1 MENPLQQY
9 YRHKEIYV
17 KLPTGGRWL
26 DPKPNLNEQGEIGIR
41 PMSMKDELLLN
52 IPDALFNGQAMFEL
66 IQSICPDIQNA
77 YDVSLPDV
85 DVILLAS
92 RASSYDKKYPVE
104 VKCPHCETLSI
115 YDIDLQ
121 QVLGQIQT
129 VGNLTEIEIDD
140 LVIEM
145 RPNTLAAVNANNI
158 KTSELAR
165 ILVDLKSNED
175 GGPNKEKQE
184 KYSEN
189 MAQIAGANI
198 VLIADSI
205 VKVTMPDGVEVTDK
219 QSIVDWI
226 SNSNRK
232 VSDALQK
239 QQLKMNLNGLPDSF
253 DFTCSNEDC
262 KKAFSSPIDFNPS
275 FFFTNSLLIQQ
286 QQAKLT
292 SLSKSTKTEP
302 KKSENN

>member
-1 MENPLQQY
+1 
-9 YRHKEIYV
+9 
-17 KLPTGGRWL
+17 
-26 DPKPNLNEQGEIGIR
+26 
-41 PMSMKDELLLN
+41 
-52 IPDALFNGQAMFEL
+52 
-66 IQSICPDIQNA
+66 
-77 YDVSLPDV
+77 
-85 DVILLAS
+85 
-92 RASSYDKKYPVE
+92 
-104 VKCPHCETLSI
+104 
-115 YDIDLQ
+115 
-121 QVLGQIQT
+121 
-129 VGNLTEIEIDD
+129 
-140 LVIEM
+140 
-145 RPNTLAAVNANNI
+145 
-158 KTSELAR
+158 
-165 ILVDLKSNED
+165 
-175 GGPNKEKQE
+175 
-184 KYSEN
+184 
-189 MAQIAGANI
+189 
-198 VLIADSI
+198 
-205 VKVTMPDGVEVTDK
+205 MPDGVEVTDK